1 VQVFHRTVP
10 FPGEDIRQHAEG
22 KIDAGIQ
29 FFLFGARRA
38 TQDKIGDHAGD
49 AWVANAEPQTVE
61 IIVVPQL
68 RDDVTQPVVTSMAA
82 AQFELG
88 NTWREIEFVVG
99 HQYGFRRNPE
109 KTGKRRNGLAASVH
123 IGGGN
128 QQTNILT
135 LMAEST
141 GQAKILTVCNEVNP
155 VRGRETLNKKGPCV
169 MPGLFV
175 FGAWISQAND
185 QFYGGHDKGP
195 SMELWITSPLTAAAK
210 TDKKAGLHE

>member
-1 VQVFHRTVP
+1 M
-10 FPGEDIRQHAEG
+10 
-22 KIDAGIQ
+22 
-29 FFLFGARRA
+29 
-38 TQDKIGDHAGD
+38 
-49 AWVANAEPQTVE
+49 
-61 IIVVPQL
+61 
-68 RDDVTQPVVTSMAA
+68 TSMAA
-82 AQFELG
+82 AQLELG
-88 NTWREIEFVVG
+88 NTRWEIEFVVG
-99 HQYGFRRNPE
+99 HQYGLRFNAVE
-109 KTGKRRNGLAASVH
+109 TGKCRNGLAASVH

-135 LMAEST
+135 LMAETS
-141 GQAKILTVCNEVNP
+141 GQAKIFTIGNEIDPVC
-155 VRGRETLNKKGPCV
+155 RREALNKKGPCV